1 MIDHLLDF
9 SFDLAPLASS
19 NAYQYGQQLLLHQA
33 GQEYWKKAT
42 IALVGYGNKQDY
54 QAVREA
60 LGGLSANFKRGQLID
75 LGLVKP
81 DVMPLTELLD
91 ILMQQGI
98 FPLVVGDSSSIILA
112 QLRAFEQ
119 RAERVG
125 LALVDA
131 QLDYALEGEKGLLN
145 TLLDFAPQLLQQMTC
160 IGSQSYLTNPAA
172 VAHLQ
177 EQQVIIHRLGHIV
190 AKIEEVE
197 PMVRQVD
204 LAGFSL
210 KAIRA
215 ADTPA
220 LLPRNPNGLTAAQ
233 ACRLV
238 RYMTMSDQ
246 LTSLC
251 LYDWHPQ
258 KEDYGQSALLTAQL
272 VWFAVE
278 GFYARVYE
286 WPVQR
291 KQLMAY
297 VVDSKLLDAAVTFY
311 KSQKSNR
318 WWVAI
323 PEQFQASQSLIACSY
338 ADYKLAC
345 EGELPERLL
354 QAIARLD

>member
-1 MIDHLLDF
+1 MIDHLLDS
-9 SFDLAPLASS
+9 SFDLSPLGSFS
-19 NAYQYGQQLLLHQA
+19 TYQYGQQLLLHQT
-33 GQEYWKKAT
+33 GQEQWKKAT
-42 IALVGYGNKQDY
+42 IALIGYGKGEAY

-60 LGGLSANFKRGQLID
+60 LGGLSANFKKGQVVD

-81 DVMPLTELLD
+81 DLLPLTELLD
-91 ILMQQGI
+91 SLMQHGI
-98 FPLVVGDSSSIILA
+98 FPLVIGEQSNILLA

-119 RAERVG
+119 RAERVA

-131 QLDYALEGEKGLLN
+131 QLDYTLEGEKGLLN
-145 TLLDFAPQLLQQMTC
+145 GLLGFTPQLLQQLTC

-172 VAHLQ
+172 VSHLQ
-177 EQQVIIHRLGHIV
+177 NQQVNIHRLGQIV
-190 AKIEEVE
+190 AQIEEVE

-210 KAIRA
+210 KAVRA
-215 ADTPA
+215 ADVPA

-233 ACRLV
+233 ACRLI
-238 RYMTMSDQ
+238 RYMSMSDQ

-251 LYDWHPQ
+251 LYDWQPQ
-258 KEDYGQSALLTAQL
+258 QEDYGQTALLTAQL
-272 VWFAVE
+272 IWFAVE
-278 GFYARVYE
+278 GFFARVYE
-286 WPVQR
+286 WPVQQ
-291 KQLMAY
+291 KHLLAY
-297 VVDSKLLDAAVTFY
+297 VVDNKLLDAAITFY

-323 PEQFQASQSLIACSY
+323 PEQFKAEQPLIACSY
-338 ADYKLAC
+338 ADYKMAC